1 MKKRE
6 DEVRDLKLT
15 LNAQV
20 AQVDQGYQRQ
30 LQEYREQNQNLH
42 NQLEELSLKVS
53 DDASRRSRAEE
64 ERTDIADRYER

>member
-1 MKKRE
+1 LKKRE

-30 LQEYREQNQNLH
+30 LQEYREQNQNLQ
-42 NQLEELSLKVS
+42 NQLEEMNLKVS
-53 DDASRRSRAEE
+53 EDASRRSRAEE

>member
-30 LQEYREQNQNLH
+30 LQEYREQNQNLQ
-42 NQLEELSLKVS
+42 NQLEELNLNVS
-53 DDASRRSRAEE
+53 EDASRRSRAEE

>member
-1 MKKRE
+1 LKKRE

-15 LNAQV
+15 LNSQV

-30 LQEYREQNQNLH
+30 LQEYREQNQNLQ

-53 DDASRRSRAEE
+53 EDATKRSRAEE

>member
-1 MKKRE
+1 LKKRE

-30 LQEYREQNQNLH
+30 LQEYIEQNQNLQ
-42 NQLEELSLKVS
+42 NQLEELNLKVS
-53 DDASRRSRAEE
+53 EDASRRSRAEE

>member
-1 MKKRE
+1 LKKRE

>member
-30 LQEYREQNQNLH
+30 LQEYREQNQNLQ
-42 NQLEELSLKVS
+42 NQLEELNLKVS
-53 DDASRRSRAEE
+53 EDASRRSRAEE

>member
-6 DEVRDLKLT
+6 NEVRDLKLT

-30 LQEYREQNQNLH
+30 LQEYREQNQNLQ

>member
-1 MKKRE
+1 LKKRE

-30 LQEYREQNQNLH
+30 LQEYREQNQNLQ
-42 NQLEELSLKVS
+42 NQLEELNLKVS
-53 DDASRRSRAEE
+53 EDASRRSRAEE

>member
-1 MKKRE
+1 LKKRE

-30 LQEYREQNQNLH
+30 LQEYREQNQNLQ

>member
-1 MKKRE
+1 
-6 DEVRDLKLT
+6 VRDLKLT

-30 LQEYREQNQNLH
+30 LQEYREQNQNLQ
-42 NQLEELSLKVS
+42 NQLEELNLKVS
-53 DDASRRSRAEE
+53 EDASRRSRAEE

>member
-15 LNAQV
+15 LNSQV

-30 LQEYREQNQNLH
+30 LQEYREQNQNLQ

-53 DDASRRSRAEE
+53 EDATKRSRAEE